1 MKVSPSELAP
11 ISCDVSSKRMIQ
23 FSVLLNKSNAELA
36 SERLKTKHHL
46 FQSFIVYKWSLIY
59 NIILFL
65 LYNKSKLFWGKD
77 LVIFEEA
84 QKAKFLF

>member
-1 MKVSPSELAP
+1 MNWQLSP
-11 ISCDVSSKRMIQ
+11 VM
-23 FSVLLNKSNAELA
+23 SVLKGWYNFLFCLTNQTLAEFA

-65 LYNKSKLFWGKD
+65 LYNKSKLFGGKD